1 MRVRRPIH
9 VVVLTLSIAT
19 LATPAAAQVGGG
31 QNEASA
37 AALFQEA
44 MNLFEK
50 KQFDEA
56 CPKFLQSY
64 ELDRTKPG
72 GLYANAECLAEAGKI
87 ASAVARYGEYVR
99 AVDELPPERQA
110 VHNDRKARAKEQI
123 TALGPDVPELTISLH
138 SLTHLGTRVTHNGEA
153 LTTEQLDKPRV
164 VDPGEHRV
172 TSEAPGAP
180 PVEERFTLQKGE
192 KRRVVLKGFKPSAN
206 VSNPVDNAA
215 PNPPKTSESRGF
227 DFSTA
232 GTYAG
237 FGVGAMGLA
246 IGAVA
251 GGIVIT
257 KKSAVDNGGCPEDY
271 GDGSR
276 GCTEAGLG
284 DAAAGQALGTVSTIA
299 FGLGIA
305 GAVTGTIF
313 MLTMRD
319 DEAERPFNVWRLG
332 GYGALG
338 AGGAGLVLGA
348 ITGAMA
354 LGEAGTVDGAC
365 KEGSLTGKP
374 VRECDAEAFKAAHS
388 GQALGAVSTGAFI
401 AGGVGLALGAGL
413 LLFEPTPSE
422 SVWTDKALFAIG
434 PTSLSL
440 NGMEI
445 GVQGRW

>member
-50 KQFDEA
+50 KQFDET

-237 FGVGAMGLA
+237 FGVGAMGLVVGTVTGA
-246 IGAVA
+246 IAISKKGLFESECSVQNDV
-251 GGIVIT
+251 VISCT
-257 KKSAVDNGGCPEDY
+257 DNGFMVW
-271 GDGSR
+271 GS
-276 GCTEAGLG
+276 
-284 DAAAGQALGTVSTIA
+284 GQALQTVSIMA
-299 FGLGIA
+299 FGFGLA
-305 GAVTGTIF
+305 GAVTGTVF
-313 MLTMRD
+313 KLTTGD
-319 DEAERPFNVWRLG
+319 GEAKQPFNVWRLG

-354 LGEAGTVDGAC
+354 LGKRGTVY
-365 KEGSLTGKP
+365 EGCGYGTRAGVP
-374 VRECDAEAFKAAHS
+374 VRECDEEAFKAAHS
-388 GQALGAVSTGAFI
+388 GQAFGAVSTGAFI

-422 SVWTDKALFAIG
+422 SVWTDKNLFAIG

>member
-1 MRVRRPIH
+1 MRVRRSIQA
-9 VVVLTLSIAT
+9 VVLTLSIAT

-31 QNEASA
+31 QNAAGA

-72 GLYANAECLAEAGKI
+72 GLYANAECLAAAGKI

-99 AVDELPPERQA
+99 VVDALPPERRA
-110 VHNDRKARAKEQI
+110 VHNDRKARAKAQI
-123 TALGPDVPELTISLH
+123 KALAPEVSELTISLH
-138 SLTHLGTRVTHNGEA
+138 SLTPLGTRVTHNGEA

-172 TSEAPGAP
+172 TSEAPGSP

-192 KRRVVLKGFKPSAN
+192 KRRYVIKGSKPSAN

-237 FGVGAMGLA
+237 FGVGAMGLVL
-246 IGAVA
+246 GAVTGA
-251 GGIVIT
+251 LTIS
-257 KKSAVDNGGCPEDY
+257 KKISYDSEGPDDRDLWQEEKDFY
-271 GDGSR
+271 LGSGR
-276 GCTEAGLG
+276 
-284 DAAAGQALGTVSTIA
+284 ALLTVSMIA

-305 GAVTGTIF
+305 GAVTGTVF
-313 MLTMRD
+313 KLTIGD
-319 DEAERPFNVWRLG
+319 SEAKQPFNPWRAG

-338 AGGAGLVLGA
+338 IGGAGLVLGTV
-348 ITGAMA
+348 TGAMA
-354 LGEAGTVDGAC
+354 LG
-365 KEGSLTGKP
+365 K
-374 VRECDAEAFKAAHS
+374 AEAFNEH
-388 GQALGAVSTGAFI
+388 GEQALRDVSTGAFI

-413 LLFEPTPSE
+413 LLFEPKPRE
-422 SVWTDKALFAIG
+422 SVWTDKDLFAIG

-440 NGMEI
+440 HGMEI